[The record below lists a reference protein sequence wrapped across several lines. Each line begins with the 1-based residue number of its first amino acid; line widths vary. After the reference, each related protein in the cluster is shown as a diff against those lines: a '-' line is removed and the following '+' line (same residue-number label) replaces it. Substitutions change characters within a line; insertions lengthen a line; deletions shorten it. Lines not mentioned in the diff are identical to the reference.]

1 MPSNGDGI
9 QRRRMQPRDNSL
21 RRVVTF
27 CSLIRVTMYM
37 IMFSPLSLTDSDFV
51 LPELSPEQ
59 VAERVR

>member
-9 QRRRMQPRDNSL
+9 QRRRMQPRDKSL

-37 IMFSPLSLTDSDFV
+37 IMFPPLSLTDSDFV